1 MGWIMIPVLH
11 SVSYAGYWGQET
23 LTLEEFIPHAAKLG
37 YQGVML
43 TSKMPHLSPLTYDHD
58 GVKKLKGLLDQHNIA
73 ASCIAGY
80 SDPNAGFTA
89 TSGPFAPLGETQLI
103 AIKHWCEMAQQLD
116 CKILRLMTGLAN
128 TGEAYLTQWK
138 RCVQFL
144 RDASDVAQDFGITVG
159 VQNHDDIGGHYLSMA
174 DLVDEIDRPNAKAC
188 FDAWSVALQDEDVT
202 TAANHLGD
210 RIIHTTVA
218 DYVKRPRFQYH
229 HPGEGNVYERKL
241 DEVKACLPGEGFIDY
256 TSFFNTLRDNGF
268 KGTVAF
274 EMCSPI
280 FGGGSRRNLDHY
292 AQSFLKFFE
301 PWV

>member
-1 MGWIMIPVLH
+1 MIPVLH
-11 SVSYAGYWGQET
+11 SVSYAGLWGQDA
-23 LTLEEFIPHAAKLG
+23 LTLEEFIPHAAALG

-43 TSKMPHLSPLTYDHD
+43 MSKQPHLSPLSYTAER
-58 GVKKLKGLLDQHNIA
+58 VKQLKALLQQHNIQ

-89 TSGPFAPLGETQLI
+89 TSSPFAPLGETQLI
-103 AIKHWCEMAQQLD
+103 AIKQWCEMAQQLD
-116 CKILRLMTGLAN
+116 CRILRLLTGLAN
-128 TGEAYLTQWK
+128 TGETYLTQWK
-138 RCVQFL
+138 RCVTFMQK
-144 RDASDVAQDFGITVG
+144 ACEIAQDYNIIIG

-174 DLVDEIDRPNAKAC
+174 DLIDEIDRPNAKAC
-188 FDAWSVALQDEDVT
+188 FDAWSVALQDEDVSV
-202 TAANHLGD
+202 AANHLGS

-218 DYVKRPRFQYH
+218 DYVRRPRFQYH

-256 TSFFNTLRDNGF
+256 NLFFDTLQSNGF

-280 FGGGSRRNLDHY
+280 FGGGSRSNLDRY
-292 AQSFLKFFE
+292 AKTFLQFFQ
-301 PWV
+301 PWM